1 MQSKHY
7 FLVYMKYAN
16 LTQIPS
22 EKKKTE
28 KTFQWFLKLRNLEKG
43 FQNMK
48 NFYKKG
54 KLQANLAH
62 E

>member
-1 MQSKHY
+1 
-7 FLVYMKYAN
+7 MKYAN

-28 KTFQWFLKLRNLEKG
+28 KTFQWFMKLRNLEKG
-43 FQNMK
+43 FQNLK